1 MKHGFT
7 ERCFIVHDMLRQAI
21 FGVDITV
28 SLLVTPPL
36 ILFII
41 IAVWLA
47 QLRTSQLETL
57 GLICSVLGVY
67 FKKELLKNSGS
78 IVTLCSEVLK
88 MFCFAL
94 MET

>member
-1 MKHGFT
+1 MS
-7 ERCFIVHDMLRQAI
+7 RQVI
-21 FGVDITV
+21 FDVDIRV
-28 SLLVTPPL
+28 SLLVTPSL

-41 IAVWLA
+41 RPFWLA

-67 FKKELLKNSGS
+67 LKKNLLKNSGS
-78 IVTLCSEVLK
+78 SVTLCSEVLK

>member
-1 MKHGFT
+1 
-7 ERCFIVHDMLRQAI
+7 MLRQVI
-21 FGVDITV
+21 FGVYITV

-41 IAVWLA
+41 VAVWLA

-67 FKKELLKNSGS
+67 F
-78 IVTLCSEVLK
+78 
-88 MFCFAL
+88 
-94 MET
+94 

>member
-1 MKHGFT
+1 
-7 ERCFIVHDMLRQAI
+7 MLRQVI

-28 SLLVTPPL
+28 SLSVTPPL

-47 QLRTSQLETL
+47 ELTRSQLETF

-88 MFCFAL
+88 LFCFAL
-94 MET
+94 MKT